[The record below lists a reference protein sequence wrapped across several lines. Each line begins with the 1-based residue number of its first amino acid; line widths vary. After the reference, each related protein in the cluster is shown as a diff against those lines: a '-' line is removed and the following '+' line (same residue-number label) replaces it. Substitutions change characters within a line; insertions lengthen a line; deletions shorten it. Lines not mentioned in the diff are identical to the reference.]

1 MNTPPIKILIVTR
14 SFWPVIAPRSF
25 RATALAKEFAR
36 EGHVVTVITPRRDGI
51 HDDFEMQYGV
61 SIVDLGR
68 SRWDTLPSR
77 RSMAGSFL
85 TRATNRF
92 LKLAFEYPD
101 IQLLWM
107 VRKALKGF
115 SGYDLLISI
124 AAPHP
129 VHWGVSWAWD
139 PEHPIARTWVADCGD
154 PYMGCTNP
162 TFKPWPYFSIFEKSF
177 MRKTDYVTIP
187 IGQKL
192 SDYYEEF
199 HEKIRVIP
207 QGFDIDKDQSTL
219 PTYRKND
226 IPNFAFAGSF
236 NFGMRDPR
244 PLLDLLCK
252 NEQDFRFYVFSSNS
266 KLIRDYVSRMNGKL
280 VLSGVIP
287 RDELLPKLATMDFLI
302 HLENNNAWEQPSKL
316 IDYSIVG
323 RPILSIGK
331 SLDERSVQDF
341 FKGDYTGARPFQNL
355 DNFRIQNVASRFLEL
370 TRL

>member
-1 MNTPPIKILIVTR
+1 
-14 SFWPVIAPRSF
+14 
-25 RATALAKEFAR
+25 
-36 EGHVVTVITPRRDGI
+36 
-51 HDDFEMQYGV
+51 
-61 SIVDLGR
+61 
-68 SRWDTLPSR
+68 
-77 RSMAGSFL
+77 
-85 TRATNRF
+85 
-92 LKLAFEYPD
+92 
-101 IQLLWM
+101 
-107 VRKALKGF
+107 
-115 SGYDLLISI
+115 
-124 AAPHP
+124 
-129 VHWGVSWAWD
+129 
-139 PEHPIARTWVADCGD
+139 
-154 PYMGCTNP
+154 
-162 TFKPWPYFSIFEKSF
+162 